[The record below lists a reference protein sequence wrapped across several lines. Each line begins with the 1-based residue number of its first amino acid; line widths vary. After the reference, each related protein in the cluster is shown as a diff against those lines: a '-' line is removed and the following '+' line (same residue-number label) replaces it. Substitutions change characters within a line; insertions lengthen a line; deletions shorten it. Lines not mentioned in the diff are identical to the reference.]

1 MLEIN
6 TNEELKKYVGKVLTR
21 SEPFV
26 ITQKFINDYAKASF
40 DTQWIHTDPERCAI
54 ESPYK
59 KPIMHGLLGIA
70 LLSNLFKTSLIF
82 PASKHQINCAIN
94 EAKFISVCFV
104 NDEVYGT
111 FKLEKLAIRKDF
123 TQFTWLNS
131 LYNQYDELCLY
142 MNVTYRH
149 II

>member
-21 SEPFV
+21 SEPFI
-26 ITQKFINDYAKASF
+26 ITQKVIDDYAKASF

-59 KPIMHGLLGIA
+59 KPIIHGLLGIA
-70 LLSNLFKTSLIF
+70 LLTHLFKISIIL
-82 PASKHQINCAIN
+82 PPCKYQINCAIN
-94 EAKFISVCFV
+94 EAKFISACFV
-104 NDEVYGT
+104 GDHVYGI
-111 FKLEKLAIRKDF
+111 FKLEKLALRKDF
-123 TQFTWLNS
+123 IQFNWCNS
-131 LYNQYDELCLY
+131 LYNQYDKLCLY